1 MYVCVFNIQQCK
13 LSKTKREEKKNC
25 LAKGVTEQP
34 FREKYNKRISLLA
47 PKQVLLMKMP
57 LKKNLQKKISW
68 QSNLPGL

>member
-34 FREKYNKRISLLA
+34 FREKYNKR
-47 PKQVLLMKMP
+47 KQVLLMKMP
-57 LKKNLQKKISW
+57 LKKICKKKISW